1 MMCMK
6 CMRTEGVKEI
16 RGSGMSD
23 CPRCGVVRVDYDN
36 SKVVY
41 SKVVDGSNP
50 NCHIT
55 VALKDNGKIV
65 LDVVAIDESQVKEN
79 FDKIIEM
86 YNEIS
91 GQVLMFKECPNCGI
105 PAEHLQAEYHKSG
118 FECGRCCVKVPYKF
132 ELDGFKTMLKKLP
145 DYSSHRL
152 TLVKTANN
160 YAICSKCKKELD
172 PKYRVGGNVYNC
184 PNCGLEESIK

>member
-6 CMRTEGVKEI
+6 CMRTEGVKEVQ
-16 RGSGMSD
+16 GSGMID
-23 CPRCGVVRVDYDN
+23 CPRCGVVKANYDN
-36 SKVVY
+36 SKVIY
-41 SKVVDGSNP
+41 SRLVDGSNP

-55 VALKDNGKIV
+55 IALKDNGKIV
-65 LDVVAIDESQVKEN
+65 LDVVAVDESQVKEN

-86 YNEIS
+86 YNDIS
-91 GQVLMFKECPNCGI
+91 EQVLIFKECPNCGI
-105 PAEHLQAEYHKSG
+105 PAEYLQAEYLKSG
-118 FECGRCCVKVPYKF
+118 FECGRCCAEVPYKF
-132 ELDGFKTMLKKLP
+132 ELDGFNTMLKELP
-145 DYSSHRL
+145 EYSSYKL
-152 TLVKTANN
+152 ISVKTANN